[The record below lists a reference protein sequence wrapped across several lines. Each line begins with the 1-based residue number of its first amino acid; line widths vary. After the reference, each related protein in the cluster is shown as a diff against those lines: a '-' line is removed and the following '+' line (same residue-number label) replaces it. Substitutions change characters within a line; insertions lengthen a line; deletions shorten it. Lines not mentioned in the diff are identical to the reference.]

1 MITLA
6 NLGMYLKK
14 KKKNRAVAFKKK
26 KKGKREKAKKH
37 INEAHLCN
45 DHNGLSF

>member
-14 KKKNRAVAFKKK
+14 
-26 KKGKREKAKKH
+26 KREKAKKH

>member
-14 KKKNRAVAFKKK
+14 KKKKIEQLHFKKK
-26 KKGKREKAKKH
+26 KREKGKKLKSTLMKH
-37 INEAHLCN
+37 IYVTTTMV
-45 DHNGLSF
+45 

>member
-14 KKKNRAVAFKKK
+14 KKKK
-26 KKGKREKAKKH
+26 EKAKKH

>member
-14 KKKNRAVAFKKK
+14 IAVAFLKKK
-26 KKGKREKAKKH
+26 KEKEKAKKH

>member
-6 NLGMYLKK
+6 NLGMY
-14 KKKNRAVAFKKK
+14 FKKK
-26 KKGKREKAKKH
+26 KKKIEQLHLKKREKAKKH